1 MKKIVRILIILLIP
15 VLMFIMAG
23 GLTNVITA
31 LLTIGAVLAL
41 IALAAAL
48 SVLVW
53 WAFDL

>member
-23 GLTNVITA
+23 GLTNVVTA

-48 SVLVW
+48 SLLIY